1 MASNK
6 YAIRRALLKAAVRF
20 SCPQELNTLLCDD
33 GLILLQS
40 DPARIKAEWDELTA
54 AGMLLVVEGYP
65 GFRSVSPAVRRR
77 LENGETMLDD
87 PFLSGQPR

>member
-33 GLILLQS
+33 GVMLLQA
-40 DPARIKAEWDELTA
+40 DPARVKAEWDELTA

-65 GFRSVSPAVRRR
+65 GFRSISPAVRRR
-77 LENGETMLDD
+77 LENGETLLDD